1 MAMADG
7 TVAAVPTETRLVYDG
22 NTGSLL
28 LLWLKVLGLSII
40 TLGFYRFWGR
50 TRIRTYLWSHV
61 SLLGDR
67 CEYDGTGMELFL
79 RFVVALFIVVPL
91 LSITQLAALI
101 GLGLFWAKVA
111 SLVQLALFFYLSY
124 FAVYAGRR
132 YRTSRTLWR
141 GIRGGLDGSA
151 NSYAWRAIGYI
162 ALAALT
168 LGFTEPWRAVGLWR
182 YEMKNTGFGDVQ
194 FDFEGRGADLFGAF
208 MITWAL
214 NLLALMVLVGG
225 AFGLV
230 YVSWSAQGA
239 MSYYAGGP
247 LPTPGIG
254 WRAFGALAA
263 LLYFGYIVAATL
275 AYLYFSARSLS
286 YSARQTS
293 FRRVAFAADI
303 KLGTLLWLQL
313 GNLLIMIVTLGL
325 GTPFTAQRYI
335 RFFCSNL
342 RLYGAEDLELLSQ
355 DPGRRRPKGGEGLVQ
370 LLDSGGFA

>member
-7 TVAAVPTETRLVYDG
+7 TVATAPTETRLVYDG
-22 NTGSLL
+22 DTGSLFV
-28 LLWLKVLGLSII
+28 LWLKVLGLSII

-50 TRIRTYLWSHV
+50 TRIRSYLWSHV

-79 RFVVALFIVVPL
+79 RFLVALVILVPL
-91 LSITQLAALI
+91 LSLVQLATLI
-101 GLGLFWAKVA
+101 GLGLSWAKVA
-111 SLVQLALFFYLSY
+111 SFVQLALFFYLGN

-151 NSYAWRAIGYI
+151 NSYAWRAIGYT
-162 ALAALT
+162 ALASVT
-168 LGFTEPWRAVGLWR
+168 LGFTEPWRYVGLWR
-182 YEMKNTGFGDVQ
+182 YEMRNTGFGDVQ

-214 NLLALMVLVGG
+214 NLLALVALVAGV
-225 AFGLV
+225 FGIV
-230 YVSWSAQGA
+230 YVSWHDLAAVAHHTGRS
-239 MSYYAGGP
+239 
-247 LPTPGIG
+247 LPAPDIG
-254 WRAFGALAA
+254 WPAFVGLFV
-263 LLYFGYIVAATL
+263 LLYVGFIIAAAL
-275 AYLYFSARSLS
+275 AYLYFTARALS
-286 YSARQTS
+286 YSARHTS

-303 KLGTLLWLQL
+303 KLGTLLRLQL
-313 GNLLIMIVTLGL
+313 GNLLIMVVTLGL

-335 RFFCSNL
+335 RFFCDNL
-342 RLYGAEDLELLSQ
+342 RLYGAEDLEMLSQ
-355 DPGRRRPKGGEGLVQ
+355 EPGRRRAKGGEGLVQ

>member
-7 TVAAVPTETRLVYDG
+7 AVAAVPTETRLVYDG
-22 NTGSLL
+22 DTGSLFV
-28 LLWLKVLGLSII
+28 LWLKVLGLSII

-50 TRIRTYLWSHV
+50 TRIRNYLWSHV

-79 RFVVALFIVVPL
+79 RFLVALVIFVPL
-91 LSITQLAALI
+91 LSLTQLVVWI

-111 SLVQLALFFYLSY
+111 SFVQLAVLFYLGY
-124 FAVYAGRR
+124 FAIYAGRR

-151 NSYAWRAIGYI
+151 NSYAWRAIGYTV
-162 ALAALT
+162 LVALT
-168 LGFTEPWRAVGLWR
+168 LSFATPWRYVGLWR
-182 YEMKNTGFGDVQ
+182 YEMRNTGFGDVQ

-214 NLLALMVLVGG
+214 NLLAFIFLAAGVAGLTVLGYSGG
-225 AFGLV
+225 APGGHSLPVPNIGWVAFAGLV
-230 YVSWSAQGA
+230 
-239 MSYYAGGP
+239 
-247 LPTPGIG
+247 
-254 WRAFGALAA
+254 A
-263 LLYFGYIVAATL
+263 LLYLGFLVAVLLT
-275 AYLYFSARSLS
+275 YLYFTARALS
-286 YSARQTS
+286 YSARHTS
-293 FRRVAFAADI
+293 FRRVSFAADI

-335 RFFCSNL
+335 RFFCNNL
-342 RLYGAEDLELLSQ
+342 RIYGAEDLEVLSQ